1 MFSAI
6 FCANKQSH
14 GDIEKMDA
22 CIQFS
27 LCHYDA
33 QRDRANVIREVL
45 IRAKYMR
52 KQRDRVNAIR
62 EVLIRAKY
70 MRKQRDRVNAI
81 HEVLVRECMRKVRKY
96 ERRY

>member
-45 IRAKYMR
+45 IRRSICESKS
-52 KQRDRVNAIR
+52 DRANVIR

-70 MRKQRDRVNAI
+70 MRKQKRPS
-81 HEVLVRECMRKVRKY
+81 ECNSRGAYSRTY
-96 ERRY
+96 AESEEI

>member
-52 KQRDRVNAIR
+52 KQKRPS
-62 EVLIRAKY
+62 
-70 MRKQRDRVNAI
+70 
-81 HEVLVRECMRKVRKY
+81 ECNSRGAYSRTY
-96 ERRY
+96 AESEEI

>member
-45 IRAKYMR
+45 IRRSICESKS
-52 KQRDRVNAIR
+52 DRANVIR
-62 EVLIRAKY
+62 EVLIRE
-70 MRKQRDRVNAI
+70 R
-81 HEVLVRECMRKVRKY
+81 MRKVRKY

>member
-33 QRDRANVIREVL
+33 QRDRAN
-45 IRAKYMR
+45 
-52 KQRDRVNAIR
+52 AIR

-70 MRKQRDRVNAI
+70 MRKQRDRVNVI
-81 HEVLVRECMRKVRKY
+81 HEVLI
-96 ERRY
+96 RRSICESKRDRVNVNSRGAYSRNNAL

>member
-1 MFSAI
+1 MRF
-6 FCANKQSH
+6 FVNKQSH

-45 IRAKYMR
+45 IHETLREDA
-52 KQRDRVNAIR
+52 QRDRVDATH
-62 EVLIRAKY
+62 EVLIHERMQKE
-70 MRKQRDRVNAI
+70 AI
-81 HEVLVRECMRKVRKY
+81 
-96 ERRY
+96 